1 MQVPF
6 IHGPG
11 DLRLVEIERP
21 VPGPDDVLLQVQFA
35 GICGSDLA
43 YTAIGGIGYP
53 SEQPIPLGHELS
65 AIVAQAGAN
74 ISGFAPGDRV
84 VVNPLIKFIGNGGP
98 EGGFAEYL
106 LVRDVATQPE
116 SLLKLPPGLSFEVGA
131 LVEPLAV
138 SLHALNRVQARPGEK
153 VAIFGAGP
161 IGLGC
166 VVMLRQ
172 RGIEDIVVFDL
183 SELRRNRAMA
193 LGAKAAFD
201 PREHSPAEMLQAL
214 HGAELAFGI
223 LPVAGTDL
231 FLDTAGAAHL
241 IPEITFYAKPGSRI
255 GAVAIIK
262 GEVSL
267 NFQLLLGKELSIIPV
282 MGYPTELPDVIAI
295 LQNSEIDLSPMVS
308 HRLPGAQFMDGFALA
323 KQPDQSAKV
332 LIDFAVPA

>member
-21 VPGPDDVLLQVQFA
+21 VPGPGDVLLQVQFA

-65 AIVAQAGAN
+65 AVVAQVGKK
-74 ISGFAPGDRV
+74 ITGFAVGDRV
-84 VVNPLIKFIGNGGP
+84 VVNPLINFIGNGGP

-116 SLLKLPPGLSFEVGA
+116 SLLKLPAGLSFEAGA

-138 SLHALNRVQARPGEK
+138 SLHALNRVQAKAGEK

-166 VVMLRQ
+166 IVMLRQ
-172 RGIEDIVVFDL
+172 RGVEDIVVFDL
-183 SELRRNRAMA
+183 SELRRNRALA

-201 PREHSPAEMLQAL
+201 PRENGPAEMLHEL
-214 HGAELAFGI
+214 HGSAIAFGV

-231 FLDTAGAAHL
+231 YLDTAGAPHL
-241 IPEITFYAKPGSRI
+241 IPEIAFYAKPGARI

-282 MGYPTELPDVIAI
+282 MGYPTELSEVIEI
-295 LQNSEIDLSPMVS
+295 LQNSEIDLAPMVS

-323 KQPDQSAKV
+323 QQPDKSAKV
-332 LIDFAVPA
+332 LVDFAVPA

>member
-65 AIVAQAGAN
+65 AIVAQVGEN
-74 ISGFAPGDRV
+74 VTGFALGDRV

-106 LVRDVATQPE
+106 LVRDVASQPE
-116 SLLKLPPGLSFEVGA
+116 SLLKLPAGLSFEVGA

-138 SLHALNRVQARPGEK
+138 SLHALNRVQAKPGEK

-172 RGIEDIVVFDL
+172 RGIKDIVVFDL
-183 SELRRNRAMA
+183 SELRRERAMA
-193 LGAKAAFD
+193 LGATAAFD
-201 PREHSPAEMLQAL
+201 PREHSPAEMLGEL
-214 HGAELAFGI
+214 HGAAIAFGV

-231 FLDTAGAAHL
+231 YLDTAGAPHL
-241 IPEITFYAKPGSRI
+241 IPEIAFYAKPGARI

-262 GEVSL
+262 GEVTL

-282 MGYPTELPDVIAI
+282 MGYPTEIPEVIAL
-295 LQNSEIDLSPMVS
+295 LQNSAIDLTPMVS
-308 HRLPGAQFMDGFALA
+308 HRLPGAQFMDAFALA
-323 KQPDQSAKV
+323 KQPDKSAKILV
-332 LIDFAVPA
+332 DFAVPA

>member
-11 DLRLVEIERP
+11 DLRLVKIERP

-65 AIVAQAGAN
+65 AIVAQVGEN
-74 ISGFAPGDRV
+74 VTGFALGDRV

-116 SLLKLPPGLSFEVGA
+116 SLLKLPAGLSFEVGA

-138 SLHALNRVQARPGEK
+138 SLHALNRVQAKPGEK

-172 RGIEDIVVFDL
+172 RGIKDIVVFDL
-183 SELRRNRAMA
+183 SELRRERAMA
-193 LGAKAAFD
+193 LGATAAFD
-201 PREHSPAEMLQAL
+201 PREHSPAEMLGEL
-214 HGAELAFGI
+214 HGAAIAFGV

-231 FLDTAGAAHL
+231 YLDTAGAPHL
-241 IPEITFYAKPGSRI
+241 IPEIAFYAKPGARI

-262 GEVSL
+262 GEVTL

-282 MGYPTELPDVIAI
+282 MGYPTEIPEVIAL
-295 LQNSEIDLSPMVS
+295 LQNSAIDLTPMVS
-308 HRLPGAQFMDGFALA
+308 HRLPGAQFMDAFALA
-323 KQPDQSAKV
+323 KQPDKSAKILV
-332 LIDFAVPA
+332 DFAVPA